1 MSTEA
6 VEPEQSKLWKYAKWL
21 LGVVVLG
28 IVIYFFEAYELRAQ
42 FRQWF
47 QNDVRTWLEANPVLA
62 PFAYI
67 GIYIVAVVAFMP
79 GSVITIAGGA
89 LFGWLLG
96 TIFVSI
102 ASTVGAGVAFLIAR
116 YIAADWVERKASG
129 KVDKIKKGIEEE
141 GARFVAFT
149 RLVPIFPYT
158 LLNYVFGLTRINF
171 WTYLGVTWISMIP
184 GTFAYVYAGYAGRQL
199 FAGGMG
205 MLETIIVVAIAIGLL
220 VFASMIPKFVKK
232 FTDEDVEEI
241 VEDAE
246 DGNGVE

>member
-1 MSTEA
+1 MSTGA
-6 VEPEQSKLWKYAKWL
+6 VESKPSKWKKYGKWVL
-21 LGVVVLG
+21 GAIVLGVA
-28 IVIYFFEAYELRAQ
+28 IYFFEAYELRAQ
-42 FRQWF
+42 FREWF
-47 QNDVRTWLEANPVLA
+47 QNDVRAWLKANPVLA

-79 GSVITIAGGA
+79 GSVITVAGGA

-96 TIFVSI
+96 TIYVSI
-102 ASTVGAGVAFLIAR
+102 ASTIAAGVAFLIAR
-116 YIAADWVERKASG
+116 YLAAEWVEQKASG
-129 KVDKIKKGIEEE
+129 KIDKIKKGIEAE

-158 LLNYVFGLTRINF
+158 LLNYVFGLTKIDF
-171 WTYLGVTWISMIP
+171 WTYLGMTWVSMIP

-220 VFASMIPKFVKK
+220 VFASMIPKFAKR

-241 VEDAE
+241 VEEADQE
-246 DGNGVE
+246 NN